1 MLYFSNM
8 RLYIC
13 VLRICVV
20 VPILYLLFFNA
31 AKPGVQGVFCFLPRP
46 ECLLA
51 TSYALMVLSTFPIN
65 ALASGSGCGPCSPG
79 CAVKGESKNA
89 GSALL

>member
-46 ECLLA
+46 G
-51 TSYALMVLSTFPIN
+51 ALGNKFCID
-65 ALASGSGCGPCSPG
+65 GPFYFSRQCD
-79 CAVKGESKNA
+79 
-89 GSALL
+89 